1 MARRRPR
8 QQPAQGRP
16 FARTALGLAPLAWA
30 GALSIAGGPSWAT
43 GTARPVTGSIPA
55 CAVQI
60 SVGAT
65 SASATVLSGCQ
76 GSDYWFSSWQT
87 QAATYQPGAPQQL
100 LDATDH
106 APWTVALPTGS
117 SCYYQLDFSERQTAP
132 GHSGSSPIRVASL
145 SGETPACSS
154 GTTTTAPTST
164 SSSSSTTT
172 ALPTTTVIVTTT
184 SSTTTSP
191 PPTTTTISPPTSVSL
206 SLPTTPPTVA
216 TASGSG
222 TTSTTSAVSL
232 GAGQGGTPQAPPASG
247 SPVPA
252 SASLGRSGF
261 GSLAFTGFALL
272 MSVFIAAVLIAAGLG
287 MVRAARRSRVSPGPR

>member
-117 SCYYQLDFSERQTAP
+117 SCYYQLDFSERKAAP
-132 GHSGSSPIRVASL
+132 GHSGSSPTRIASL
-145 SGETPACSS
+145 SGETTACSN
-154 GTTTTAPTST
+154 GTTTAPTAT
-164 SSSSSTTT
+164 TSSSSTTAPT
-172 ALPTTTVIVTTT
+172 AP
-184 SSTTTSP
+184 SSTTPATTTAIVA
-191 PPTTTTISPPTSVSL
+191 PTTIPL
-206 SLPTTPPTVA
+206 SFPTTAPTVA
-216 TASGSG
+216 TASGNA
-222 TTSTTSAVSL
+222 TTTTAVTVGL
-232 GAGQGGTPQAPPASG
+232 AAGQGGPPQTPAGPG
-247 SPVPA
+247 EPVPA
-252 SASLGRSGF
+252 ASSLNRSGSA
-261 GSLAFTGFALL
+261 SLAFTGFALL
-272 MSVFIAAVLIAAGLG
+272 MSVFIAAVLIAAGVA
-287 MVRAARRSRVSPGPR
+287 MVRTARRNRV